1 MKDRY
6 GQFCP
11 IAKALELIGSRWT
24 PLILRELLAGSCRF
38 SELQRSIPL
47 TSRSLLAQRLR
58 QMEEDGLLA
67 ATEKTTGRGFEYRLT
82 DSGFAALPVLEAL
95 AEWGLRF
102 AQGRITPEDCEP
114 AQMMWA
120 IRRYAEPNSLP
131 DRRFVIRFEFRN
143 LPPSRRS
150 MTTWWLIWDRGKFD
164 HCLDNPGYEVDL
176 VVNTLID
183 TFARVWMGGIG
194 LTEALRVGAIRFEGS
209 LAARKTFTE
218 MLDFR
223 PHSCV
228 KVFRLTAPE
237 PSVRYSKAA
246 EGPAWASSA

>member
-1 MKDRY
+1 
-6 GQFCP
+6 
-11 IAKALELIGSRWT
+11 
-24 PLILRELLAGSCRF
+24 
-38 SELQRSIPL
+38 
-47 TSRSLLAQRLR
+47 
-58 QMEEDGLLA
+58 MEEDGLLM
-67 ATEKTTGRGFEYRLT
+67 ATEKLTGRGFEYRLT

-114 AQMMWA
+114 AQMMWG
-120 IRRYAEPNSLP
+120 IRRYAERNSLP

-150 MTTWWLIWDRGKFD
+150 MTTWWLIWDRGEFD

-209 LAARKTFTE
+209 LTARQTFTE

-223 PHSCV
+223 PHPCV

-237 PSVRYSKAA
+237 PLVRYPQPPEAPL
-246 EGPAWASSA
+246 EFRPPDLDVVTASSVTMQSS